1 MALASVAIPL
11 PFDAVYT
18 YRIPGDLAGKISVG
32 HRVMVP
38 LKARKEVLGY
48 VIDIREGQTDDI
60 KPISDIL
67 EEVPVFPPELIPLYD
82 WLSRYYVYPIGKV
95 IQETLPLKG
104 RRPVGIQ
111 LRLQGEANGL
121 SKDEVRLFKSI
132 SKKKR
137 PQNTNLPF
145 IREMVQKGYLG
156 VRDPCVPY
164 EKDGFQVMRPSSL
177 NRYQAAVLE
186 EISAAIEQK
195 RFQVFLLHGVTGS
208 GKTEVYIK
216 ALEKALSLNRS
227 GILLVPEIALGLYM
241 ESILREAF
249 GKRLSV
255 YHSGLADSQRQSQWM
270 GMLWG
275 HYSLVLGARS
285 AVFSPF
291 REVGLIIVDEEHED
305 SYKQEKGL
313 RYNGR
318 DVAVLRGML
327 SGCPVILGSA
337 TPSVRSYYNA
347 LSGKYR
353 LLEMPERVEKRPLPT
368 IELVDMATLKKETKA
383 FYIISPAMQEAISN
397 TLGSNRQVIVFHS
410 RRGYF
415 RMFLCQTCGNV
426 LKCPD
431 CDVSMIYHLEI
442 DSLLCH
448 NCNKTL
454 PVLTHCPVCKKQTLK
469 AYGYG
474 TERIVEELK
483 KLFPNCNIE
492 RVDTDALR
500 SKDIMNIIQEFRE
513 NKIQILV
520 GTQLITKGY
529 DFPNVTLVCVISSDT
544 LLNFPDYRSSE
555 RTFSTIAQV
564 AGRAGRGNEP
574 GLVLIQSYNSWHHSI
589 TCAIEHDYKAFYE
602 KEIVIRQKL
611 LYPPF
616 SHMVMITLA
625 GEKKV
630 LAFEEAKKLK
640 ESIKSRLQ
648 ASNLKEKVLLY
659 GPTPNPI
666 SKLKNRYRF
675 HLLIKTNQITE
686 LTSLLKEL
694 DMKQILRRRIQVA
707 IDVDPYDML

>member
-18 YRIPGDLAGKISVG
+18 YRIPEALAHKISVG

-38 LKARKEVLGY
+38 LKARKEIIGY
-48 VIDIREGQTDDI
+48 VIGIEDGETSDL
-60 KPISDIL
+60 KSISNLIED
-67 EEVPVFPPELIPLYD
+67 VPVFPPELIPLYE

-95 IQETLPLKG
+95 IQETLPVKG
-104 RRPVGIQ
+104 KKPVGIQ
-111 LRLQGEANGL
+111 LALQGEAHGL
-121 SKDEVRLFKSI
+121 SKDELKLFKSI
-132 SKKKR
+132 SQKKR
-137 PQNTNLPF
+137 PQNTYLPF
-145 IREMVQKGYLG
+145 IKEMIHKGYLG
-156 VRDPCVPY
+156 VKDPEIPY
-164 EKDGFQVMRPSSL
+164 GKESYQIGRPLSL
-177 NRYQAAVLE
+177 NKYQTTVLE
-186 EISAAIEQK
+186 ELDRAIQQK

-216 ALEKALSLNRS
+216 ALEKAIGLNRS

-249 GKRLSV
+249 GKKLSV
-255 YHSGLADSQRQSQWM
+255 YHSGLRDSQRQSQWM

-275 HYSLVLGARS
+275 HYKVVLGARS

-291 REVGLIIVDEEHED
+291 RDVGLIIVDEEHED
-305 SYKQEKGL
+305 SYKQENGL

-337 TPSVRSYYNA
+337 TPSIRSYYNA
-347 LSGKYR
+347 LLGKYR
-353 LLEMPERVEKRPLPT
+353 LLEMPERVERRPLPT

-383 FYIISPAMQEAISN
+383 FYMISPPMQEAISSAI
-397 TLGSNRQVIVFHS
+397 GSGKQVIVFHS

-415 RMFLCQTCGNV
+415 RMFLCQTCGNI

-431 CDVSMIYHLEI
+431 CDLSMIYHLEI

-454 PVLTHCPVCKKQTLK
+454 PMLTHCPTCKKQSLK

-483 KLFPNCNIE
+483 KLFPNCSIE
-492 RVDTDALR
+492 RLDTDALR
-500 SKDIMNIIQEFRE
+500 SKDIMNIIQDFRDY
-513 NKIQILV
+513 KIQILV

-555 RTFSTIAQV
+555 RTFNTIAQV
-564 AGRAGRGNEP
+564 SGRAGRGNES
-574 GLVLIQSYNSWHHSI
+574 GLVIIQSYNSWHHSI
-589 TCAIEHDYKAFYE
+589 TCAIEHDYKGFYE
-602 KEIVIRQKL
+602 KEISIRQRL
-611 LYPPF
+611 FYPPF

-625 GEKKV
+625 GENKV
-630 LAFEEAKKLK
+630 LVFEEAKRLK
-640 ESIKSRLQ
+640 GTINSRLE
-648 ASNLKEKVLLY
+648 SSIIRDKVLLY

-675 HLLIKTNQITE
+675 HLLLKTNQITE
-686 LTSLLKEL
+686 LVSILKTL
-694 DMKQILRRRIQVA
+694 DIRQLIRRRIQLA